1 MSADANRSSSR
12 EGLEREVALTDAVIG
27 AMDVSVGGEDERQRV
42 FGDRLRGVR
51 RNAYHR
57 HADTVRG
64 VHVDV
69 VEAGTAQR
77 DDPHAE
83 RRQPGHG

>member
-1 MSADANRSSSR
+1 MSA
-12 EGLEREVALTDAVIG
+12 
-27 AMDVSVGGEDERQRV
+27 SVCSATASGEYAGTRTT
-42 FGDRLRGVR
+42 
-51 RNAYHR
+51 A
-57 HADTVRG
+57 ATDTVRG
-64 VHVDV
+64 LHVDV